1 MHQKWMEREL
11 VLVGPAD
18 TYLKE
23 VILHGIVEPAKPIPR
38 ALFVTLV
45 SEIQIMTITKFT
57 FIVQHLEDAV
67 IVEMPKPG
75 RWKDAA
81 MHTNR

>member
-11 VLVGPAD
+11 VIVGPAD

-23 VILHGIVEPAKPIPR
+23 VTLHGIVEPAKPIPH

-45 SEIQIMTITKFT
+45 FEIQIMTTTKFT
-57 FIVQHLEDAV
+57 FIVQRREDAA
-67 IVEMPKPG
+67 IVEMLKPG
-75 RWKDAA
+75 RSKDAA